1 MLLWFVKNYD
11 VTLTLSDVTN
21 FLKTDLKIVLCH
33 AWGIAVSFK
42 KEF

>member
-11 VTLTLSDVTN
+11 MNLTLSN
-21 FLKTDLKIVLCH
+21 WGSFLKTDLNKALCH
-33 AWGIAVSFK
+33 AWGNAVGLY